1 MNENKEKRNQ
11 KNKEKGNGEG
21 TIYKSS
27 KTGLYVGQYVTN
39 GKRHSVYQKKNEKIG
54 DFKDRF
60 RNILSSINQG
70 TYIEAT
76 QETIKNILEKH
87 INQKFNDGITKGSS
101 FNRDKDTLKQIEK
114 CCNNFLDKPIQKVT
128 LDDIQVSKEIM
139 KQYAP
144 SGISRMWRLL
154 KKAFSIASSPSNR
167 LIIFNIM
174 NDENLKK
181 PIGEKKTRKIK
192 PLSKDE
198 REKLTKILDN
208 EEKEHE
214 YRNIVKMEWL
224 TGMRIGEVLARSTD
238 DIIEN
243 KTKLHIHNTLTRDEN
258 GKTILGEHTKTY
270 NKSTGIDN
278 GEREFPIF
286 PELEKIIDAQLSQKI
301 TNIYKLLFWD
311 YQNNNFIS
319 DKEINA
325 WLRRINIKYKICTG
339 TLHNHRLRHDR
350 LTQWR
355 EAGMDIKAIQYLAGH
370 IEGSE
375 ITDDVYIDTS
385 QEFAFEQ
392 FKKIN

>member
-76 QETIKNILEKH
+76 QETVKNILEKH

-181 PIGEKKTRKIK
+181 PIGEKKTKKIK
-192 PLSKDE
+192 PLSEDE